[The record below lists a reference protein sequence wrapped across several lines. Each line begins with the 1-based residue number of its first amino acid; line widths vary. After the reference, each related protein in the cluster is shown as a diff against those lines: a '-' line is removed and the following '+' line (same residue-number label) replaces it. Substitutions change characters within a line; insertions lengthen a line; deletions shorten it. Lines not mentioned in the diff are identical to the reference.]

1 MNAVNRRCGE
11 LQPESFAYACPSVGA
26 RGISR
31 EWESPFTESE
41 EMELA
46 AELLA
51 ANSEAELEQFLGK
64 LFKKAWSG
72 IKSVAPQIG
81 GVLKSVA
88 KVALPV
94 AATAAG
100 TFFGGPAGG
109 MIAGKLGSMVSQALE
124 AETAGLPPE
133 NRDFA
138 KCRHFVRMAGLA
150 AKAAAAAPPGVD
162 PVAVV
167 QKTLANAAQR
177 QIAQAG
183 PSLRSESNAGK
194 PAAPTNPTK
203 PSPTGKNAA
212 QQHIAQS
219 GPPTSAGSN
228 AGKQASLSNPT
239 KPSPTGKGAIDSI
252 APVSFP
258 ASALRG
264 GAANPAGKPL
274 LTQPPAPQA
283 TGRSSAE
290 FGVPA
295 AGTTPSCGC
304 KGPGK
309 CSCAKCR
316 SGRGDGRWIRQG
328 KSIVIIN
335 C

>member
-1 MNAVNRRCGE
+1 MNAVNHRCGE

-31 EWESPFTESE
+31 DWESPFTESE

-138 KCRHFVRMAGLA
+138 KCRQFVRMAGLA
-150 AKAAAAAPPGVD
+150 AKAAAEAPPGVN

-167 QKTLANAAQR
+167 QKTLANVAQR
-177 QIAQAG
+177 QIVQAG
-183 PSLRSESNAGK
+183 PSLRAESNAGK
-194 PAAPTNPTK
+194 PSALANPAKPT
-203 PSPTGKNAA
+203 A
-212 QQHIAQS
+212 
-219 GPPTSAGSN
+219 
-228 AGKQASLSNPT
+228 
-239 KPSPTGKGAIDSI
+239 TGKGAVDAIK
-252 APVSFP
+252 PVSFP

-264 GAANPAGKPL
+264 GVANPAGKPFR
-274 LTQPPAPQA
+274 TQPSAPPASGQSSAGSDPAGKPIRTLPPAPQA
-283 TGRSSAE
+283 GGQWSA
-290 FGVPA
+290 GSDVPV
-295 AGTTPSCGC
+295 AGAKPSCGC

-316 SGRGDGRWIRQG
+316 SAQGGGRWIRQG